1 MARAGK
7 QREGAGLRS
16 RLRYLGILG
25 LVGALGWLAGCST
38 TSSNRAQDQR
48 LREQAAQATEQA
60 KREAQ
65 QAAAQAR
72 VAAAEAERKVNDIA
86 AGVQQGWKSGKPA
99 AGRNSPPVGINT
111 ADKASL
117 EQLPGVGAGTAQ
129 RIMER
134 RPYAAKRE
142 LVTKGAVSPAEY
154 NRIAALVTV
163 D

>member
-1 MARAGK
+1 MARARK
-7 QREGAGLRS
+7 QRDGAGLRS

-25 LVGALGWLAGCST
+25 LLGALGWLAACNT
-38 TSSNRAQDQR
+38 TRSNHDQDQR

-60 KREAQ
+60 RREAQ

-86 AGVQQGWKSGKPA
+86 AGVQEGWKNGKPA
-99 AGRNSPPVGINT
+99 AGRNSQPVGINS

-117 EQLPGVGAGTAQ
+117 EELPGVGAGTAQ
-129 RIMER
+129 RIIER
-134 RPYAAKRE
+134 RPYATKRE
-142 LVTKGAVSPAEY
+142 LVTKGAVSPVEY
-154 NRIAALVTV
+154 QRIAALVTL